1 MTGQPIW
8 PIEER
13 PVPKSDIPGEQAWP
27 TQPYPTAPPPFASQ
41 SLSPDDVNPYVLSPA
56 EQDEWRKRIAN
67 ARNQG
72 LFTPPALI
80 DTIAIPGANGGAN
93 WGNTAAHPTNGTVYV
108 QSINVPSIYRLSLE
122 EPGPCRWT
130 RARRSPPAAQ
140 SRRARRS
147 TPSGARAVTG
157 PTCAVRARCPLS
169 SM

>member
-1 MTGQPIW
+1 M
-8 PIEER
+8 
-13 PVPKSDIPGEQAWP
+13 
-27 TQPYPTAPPPFASQ
+27 
-41 SLSPDDVNPYVLSPA
+41 NPYVLSPA

-122 EPGPCRWT
+122 EPRPRRWT
-130 RARRSPPAAQ
+130 RARRRRRRP

-157 PTCAVRARCPLS
+157 PTCAGPARCRRS
-169 SM
+169 ST